1 MVMDFAADIYGIES
15 AKRNRCNTMD
25 ATGAAIMN
33 VKPPLSAVRF
43 AGSTAYVS
51 GQLPRG
57 TDGKIITGDARDQAR
72 QSLNNLQAVLLSE
85 GLSLSNV
92 VKVTAWITDA
102 DYMADFN
109 LVYREFFSEPY
120 PARSTLVS
128 ALVVPDAMIEIEAVA
143 LRDSSD

>member
-15 AKRNRCNTMD
+15 GKRNRRNTID
-25 ATGAAIMN
+25 ATGAARMN

-43 AGSTAYVS
+43 AGSTAYIS

-57 TDGKIITGDARDQAR
+57 TDGKITGDARDQAR
-72 QSLNNLQAVLLSE
+72 QSLNNLQTVLLSE
-85 GLSLSNV
+85 GLSLSDV

-102 DYMADFN
+102 GYMADFN
-109 LVYREFFSEPY
+109 MVYREFFSEPY

-143 LRDSSD
+143 LRDASD